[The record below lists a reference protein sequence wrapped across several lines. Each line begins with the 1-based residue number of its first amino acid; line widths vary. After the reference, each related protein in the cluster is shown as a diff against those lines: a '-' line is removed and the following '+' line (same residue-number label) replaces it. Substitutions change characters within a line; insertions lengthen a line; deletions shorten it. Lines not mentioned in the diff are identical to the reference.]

1 MAGENQVTVNQIGL
15 LNNLAT
21 SSQTASQKY
30 IDETNN
36 VHQSFQVRTGGNE
49 GVAIE
54 AFVDKINNLSTQVF
68 AVYPGLL
75 SDFASAISNY
85 SSVLTGAGFSDK
97 VYTDS
102 GDIENIKTW
111 LHPQR
116 YNSISSK
123 GEKLDSAF
131 KEASAALAKSP
142 NSVDYSAD
150 TKFIVS
156 VALENLTHRAS
167 VYQSKHDTLM
177 SGKQTF
183 SSELDTV
190 QAGLN
195 QVKIYLNNALYLS
208 QMDVS
213 TLFSWVTSGKLTEG
227 NMDLIDNIQDSGD
240 DEMLDVLLNEG
251 DDKGKFF
258 TNLGEVD
265 GTHVSQGMMDL
276 AYGRFYANAVQSE
289 SPSEFDTNNI
299 LNFFKSLEN
308 QDSKAA
314 SVYLEKMTISGDR
327 YAAVMSAKA
336 TELLPKFP
344 SKGASSEEYE
354 AYSQA
359 WNHLMTSGELNE
371 INNKIENAGALTS
384 LFSSAYKEE
393 LGVTK
398 RGKSNI
404 EETIKSGMQDLTFSI
419 DGSGQRHF
427 EWTNKV
433 DSESSINTTTTRKV
447 IASLHLT
454 EDDVQKTK
462 IEVKADELDKKRET
476 ALKDF
481 TVGLASTVTTFAAP
495 EYSAVV
501 NFANALSKASESG
514 EDKPSTTA
522 TLFDKSAA
530 LAFGDSYSNLGKGV
544 TQGTSFIK
552 AIESLQSV
560 SSQQNDNERTAE
572 ALMFNG
578 GGYSTQIDQGSGPQ
592 GAIYTS
598 NYDLS
603 ATLAKYDMNEN
614 GLRAYIYRNNGGVA
628 SQELTEEEGWKD
640 VSQDTAK
647 GVEAITKFDN
657 SIKTEYFDKSYSLNG
672 GGKVTDIEMKD
683 YLTGNSKQNY
693 ANIEASNITSAIG
706 DMTRELNKGSGNTFK
721 VNNYAKYNSHSFD
734 ILVNAQKQE

>member
-1 MAGENQVTVNQIGL
+1 MAGENQVTVTQIGL

-102 GDIENIKTW
+102 GDIDNIKTW
-111 LHPQR
+111 LSTQR

-123 GEKLDSAF
+123 GEKLDAAF

-150 TKFIVS
+150 TKSIVS

-359 WNHLMTSGELNE
+359 WNNLMTSGKLNE

-433 DSESSINTTTTRKV
+433 DSESSINTNTTRKV

-578 GGYSTQIDQGSGPQ
+578 GGYSTQIDQGSGSQ

-628 SQELTEEEGWKD
+628 SQELTEEGWKD

-647 GVEAITKFDN
+647 GVKSISKFDREIN
-657 SIKTEYFDKSYSLNG
+657 TDYFDKSYSLNG
-672 GGKVTDIEMKD
+672 GGKVTGKEMKD
-683 YLTGNSKQNY
+683 YLTGNGDQNY
-693 ANIEASNITSAIG
+693 TDIEASNITEAMD
-706 DMTRELNKGSGNTFK
+706 DMTSGLDKDIRDTFQID
-721 VNNYAKYNSHSFD
+721 NYAKYNSHSFD
-734 ILVNAQKQE
+734 TLVNAQKQE

>member
-1 MAGENQVTVNQIGL
+1 MAGENQVTVTQIGL

-102 GDIENIKTW
+102 GDIDNIKTW
-111 LHPQR
+111 LSTQR

-150 TKFIVS
+150 TKSIVS

-299 LNFFKSLEN
+299 LNFFKSLEK
-308 QDSKAA
+308 QDSNAA

-344 SKGASSEEYE
+344 SEGASSEEYE

-359 WNHLMTSGELNE
+359 WNHLMTRGELNE

-544 TQGTSFIK
+544 TQGTSFVK

-628 SQELTEEEGWKD
+628 SQELNEEGWKD

-647 GVEAITKFDN
+647 GFEAITKFDN

-693 ANIEASNITSAIG
+693 ADIEASNITNAMDDVKYNLSQTKAK
-706 DMTRELNKGSGNTFK
+706 ETFK
-721 VNNYAKYNSHSFD
+721 IGNYAKYNSHSFD
-734 ILVNAQKQE
+734 TLVNAHK